1 MALFLGGVRGQKSRT
16 SSVPECST
24 EILSLICI
32 PLPPLLLFAVRS
44 HFVCRK
50 GEQDASPLLLPVS
63 RDAYEYEKKLSP
75 LHPVPLS
82 THTSTECASTTQKPF
97 GGGSPVEEEDGM
109 EMGNGIVK
117 RGGRGPLLPPLP
129 FECYAQY
136 YYTGGLV
143 PFSRPLD
150 SIRQ

>member
-1 MALFLGGVRGQKSRT
+1 
-16 SSVPECST
+16 
-24 EILSLICI
+24 
-32 PLPPLLLFAVRS
+32 
-44 HFVCRK
+44 
-50 GEQDASPLLLPVS
+50 
-63 RDAYEYEKKLSP
+63 
-75 LHPVPLS
+75 
-82 THTSTECASTTQKPF
+82 
-97 GGGSPVEEEDGM
+97 M